1 VADGEITWRG
11 LVLGGD
17 DSDFE
22 ITEITGWEDLG
33 DVEDYSQA
41 RARGH
46 GEHPGDLYARA
57 RIVSIT
63 GEVVDSQRRDVL
75 AAELRAATG
84 LDSEIRDLTVDL
96 FGQVLTASARLL
108 RRSVT
113 VDTAY
118 VVGSVR
124 FALQW
129 RCPDPLRY
137 GPAQPSQST
146 GLPTSGG
153 GLAYPL
159 AYPLD
164 YGAAGEDGQITLTN
178 PGTANAPIVLEVRG
192 PLPAGFEVSA
202 AGERLRYPVPV
213 PAGQVIVIDTGAGTV
228 LVEGT
233 ADRRAN
239 LTIADWM
246 QVPALGSL
254 TLQLTSLGGAYDPGA
269 RLTVPGFRAAYW

>member
-1 VADGEITWRG
+1 VADGEVTWRG
-11 LVLGGD
+11 LTLGGD
-17 DSDFE
+17 VSDFE

-33 DVEDYSQA
+33 DVEDYSQP

-46 GEHPGDLYARA
+46 GEHPGDLYSRA
-57 RIVSIT
+57 RIVSVT
-63 GEVVDSQRRDVL
+63 GEVVDSLRRDAL

-84 LDSEIRDLTVDL
+84 LDSEIRDLSVDL
-96 FGQVLTASARLL
+96 FGLVLTAGARLL

-113 VDTAY
+113 IVPSY
-118 VVGSVR
+118 VVGGVP

-137 GPAQPSQST
+137 GYPQPSQSV

-159 AYPLD
+159 AYDLD
-164 YGAAGEDGQITLTN
+164 YGAAGEDGSLTLTN
-178 PGTANAPIVLEVRG
+178 PGTAPAPIVMEVRG
-192 PLPAGFEVSA
+192 PLEQGFEVSA
-202 AGERLRYPVPV
+202 AGQRLRYPVPV
-213 PAGQVIVIDTGAGTV
+213 PAGQVITIDTGAGTV

-239 LTIADWM
+239 LTIADWF
-246 QVPALGSL
+246 QVPALSSL
-254 TLQLTSLGGAYDPGA
+254 MVQFTSLGGAYDPGA
-269 RLTVPGFRAAYW
+269 ALTVPAFRAAYW

>member
-11 LVLGGD
+11 LTLGGD
-17 DSDFE
+17 VSDFE

-33 DVEDYSQA
+33 DVEDYSQS

-63 GEVVDSQRRDVL
+63 GEVVDSARRDAL

-84 LDSEIRDLTVDL
+84 LDSQVRDLTVDL
-96 FGQVLTASARLL
+96 FGQVLTAGARLL
-108 RRSVT
+108 RRSIT
-113 VDTAY
+113 IDTSY
-118 VVGSVR
+118 VVGGVR

-137 GPAQPSQST
+137 GPAQPSQSV
-146 GLPTSGG
+146 GLPSAGG
-153 GLAYPL
+153 GLTYPL

-164 YGAAGEDGQITLTN
+164 YGAVGEDGSLTLTN
-178 PGTANAPIVLEVRG
+178 LGTAPAPIVLEVRG
-192 PLPAGFEVSA
+192 PLPEGFEVSA
-202 AGERLRYPVPV
+202 AGQRLRYPVPV
-213 PAGQVIVIDTGAGTV
+213 PAGQVITIDTGAGTV

-246 QVPALGSL
+246 QVPAMMSLVLQFTALGSA
-254 TLQLTSLGGAYDPGA
+254 SDPGA
-269 RLTVPGFRAAYW
+269 RLTVPGFRAAHW